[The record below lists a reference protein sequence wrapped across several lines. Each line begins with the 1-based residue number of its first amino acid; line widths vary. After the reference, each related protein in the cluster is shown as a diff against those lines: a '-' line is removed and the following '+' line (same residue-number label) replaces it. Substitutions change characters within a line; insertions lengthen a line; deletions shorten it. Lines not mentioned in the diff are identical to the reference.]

1 MVGLTGG
8 IATGKSSVSS
18 LLKSH
23 RVPVIDADIIAR
35 EVVLPGTPAL
45 RRIVSTF
52 GPDILLPDGTLDRKK
67 LGGIVFNDTSMRKKL
82 NEIVHPAVR
91 KKLFWSVM
99 RCWWRGE
106 RMCVL
111 DVPLLIEGG
120 LWKLVGKVVV
130 VYWCVTLKHMLLA
143 AHFPV

>member
-1 MVGLTGG
+1 
-8 IATGKSSVSS
+8 
-18 LLKSH
+18 
-23 RVPVIDADIIAR
+23 
-35 EVVLPGTPAL
+35 
-45 RRIVSTF
+45 
-52 GPDILLPDGTLDRKK
+52 
-67 LGGIVFNDTSMRKKL
+67 MRKKL